1 MAETETVPTPGS
13 HHPGL
18 RELLRERERRAEVQ
32 RARARRCL
40 ALGTPTDAE
49 IARMVA
55 DYRARGGAVTACAPR
70 HVLPVHNG
78 AGRDAQ
84 RWIA

>member
-1 MAETETVPTPGS
+1 MAGSDTTPTAAPQ
-13 HHPGL
+13 PGL
-18 RELLRERERRAEVQ
+18 REMLREHERRSEAQ

-40 ALGTPTDAE
+40 ALGRPSEAE

-55 DYRARGGAVTACAPR
+55 DYRARGGAVTSCAPR